1 MHAFDYKTYIY
12 AQINTPKKQSFL
24 SSIKN
29 TLPNHNPKL
38 KAFHLQI
45 SINPT

>member
-1 MHAFDYKTYIY
+1 MHAFNYKTFIY

-29 TLPNHNPKL
+29 TLLNHNPKL
-38 KAFHLQI
+38 EASHLQI